1 MKQKQTHIENRPVI
15 AGGGR
20 CREEWIGS
28 LGSADVNY
36 YNSEWI
42 NSKVLLYNTGSY
54 IQYPVIN
61 HSGKENGKYTYIS
74 ESLYCTAEIQHC
86 KSTMCLLTKPLL
98 TLCNSMDYNPPGSS
112 LPGIFQERILE

>member
-1 MKQKQTHIENRPVI
+1 MTQMNLSMKQKQTHIENRPVI

-42 NSKVLLYNTGSY
+42 NSKVLLYNTGKY
-54 IQYPVIN
+54 VQYRVIN
-61 HSGKENGKYTYIS
+61 HNGKEYI
-74 ESLYCTAEIQHC
+74 CVC
-86 KSTMCLLTKPLL
+86 MCV
-98 TLCNSMDYNPPGSS
+98 CVCARAHAH
-112 LPGIFQERILE
+112 IH